1 MAHPTLQILTV
12 LELLQVRGR
21 VSGADLARRL
31 GVDRRT
37 VRRYIARLEE
47 LGVPITAEHGR
58 AGAYMLVSGFKLPPM
73 MFTDEEAIALSIGLL
88 ACRWLGVTDAP
99 VAAASAEAKLE
110 RVMPASVKQRMSA
123 VADTVMLDLTRPVVQ
138 SHGSHLAAFTAA
150 AQGRTRLTVVYRNR
164 AQDRT
169 QRDVDPYGIAYS
181 SGCWYAVGM
190 CHLRHD
196 LRSFRLDRVESIRP
210 TGVSFTRPER
220 FDAVE
225 YLKHALAVLPRRY
238 SVEVLLKAE
247 MASAHRHVFAAFGVL
262 EPVPGGVLLR
272 SQTDDLD
279 WFARELARLPF
290 DYEIRQPD
298 ELRDA
303 VGALARRLLSALT
316 TDPHRGS

>member
-1 MAHPTLQILTV
+1 MPHPTLQILTV

-37 VRRYIARLEE
+37 VRRYIARLED
-47 LGVPITAEHGR
+47 LGVPVTAEHGR
-58 AGAYMLVSGFKLPPM
+58 DGGYMLVSGFKLPPM

-99 VAAASAEAKLE
+99 AAAASAEAKLE
-110 RVMPASVKQRMSA
+110 RVMPATVKQRMSA

-150 AQGRTRLTVVYRNR
+150 AQSRKRVTVVYRNR
-164 AQDRT
+164 EQDRT
-169 QRDVDPYGIAYS
+169 QRDFDPYGIAYS
-181 SGCWYAVGM
+181 NGCWYAVGM

-196 LRSFRLDRVESIRP
+196 LRSFRLDRVESIRA
-210 TGVSFTRPER
+210 TEVSFARPER
-220 FDAVE
+220 FDVVA
-225 YLKHALAVLPRRY
+225 YLKHALAVLPRTY
-238 SVEVLLKAE
+238 SVEVLLKADME
-247 MASAHRHVFAAFGVL
+247 SAHRHAFAAFGVL
-262 EPVPGGVLLR
+262 ETVTGGVLLR

-290 DYEIRQPD
+290 DYQIRQPD
-298 ELRDA
+298 ELRNA
-303 VGALARRLLSALT
+303 VETLARRLLSAIT
-316 TDPHRGS
+316 NDWHRAS